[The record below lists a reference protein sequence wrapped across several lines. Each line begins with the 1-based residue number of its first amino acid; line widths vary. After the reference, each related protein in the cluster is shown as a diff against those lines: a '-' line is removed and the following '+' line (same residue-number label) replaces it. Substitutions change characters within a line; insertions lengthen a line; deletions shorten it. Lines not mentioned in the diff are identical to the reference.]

1 MQAVDLL
8 DGRDEGCFGLG
19 EMKKEGSEDGIKSL
33 HKVMRVLDCFSVEDD
48 VLSVG
53 DIARRLSIPQST
65 AHRLLSSMRQAGL
78 LEQDKRRGGY
88 RLGLK
93 LFSLGST
100 VLASMEL
107 HRISISAMEELHRIT
122 RMSVHLAVFDGQGV
136 LVVRKIGSAR
146 ELSTSLN
153 LMERAP
159 AHCTG
164 VGKAILAF
172 QPTATLDSLF
182 RSPPVR
188 YNGNTI
194 VERAA
199 FEREMAATSA
209 RGYAVD
215 DEEHN
220 IGIRCVAAPI
230 FNEAGTAFAAISV
243 SGTAW
248 DLMPDAVAE
257 ISRTVKLH
265 ADALSARLGFAGL
278 PSAKASGEHGKPT

>member
-1 MQAVDLL
+1 
-8 DGRDEGCFGLG
+8 
-19 EMKKEGSEDGIKSL
+19 MKKEGAEDGIKSL
-33 HKVMRVLDCFSVEDD
+33 HKVTRVLDCFSIEDD

-78 LEQDKRRGGY
+78 LEQDRRRGGY

-107 HRISISAMEELHRIT
+107 HRISIGAMEDLHRIT
-122 RMSVHLAVFDGQGV
+122 QMSVHLAVFDGQGV

-164 VGKAILAF
+164 VGKAIVAH
-172 QPTATLDSLF
+172 QPTATVDGLF
-182 RSPPVR
+182 RTAPVR
-188 YNGNTI
+188 YNENTI
-194 VERAA
+194 VDRAA
-199 FEREMAATSA
+199 FDLEMTATAA

-248 DLMPDAVAE
+248 ELMPDAVAE

-265 ADALSARLGFAGL
+265 ADALSSRLGFADPPVTTAG
-278 PSAKASGEHGKPT
+278 AAQGKPA